1 MTETVFTNA
10 RVVLADRVI
19 DGSVLIR
26 DGIIIDVSEGDI
38 AASSALNFNGDLL
51 IPGMVELH
59 TDALEGHM
67 TPRPGADWPAV
78 AAVVAHDNQ
87 LAGAGITT
95 VLDAIALGAV
105 MTTSV
110 RVKRLSEMVES
121 LSTAREAGILRADHL
136 LHLRCEVTYEHL
148 PEVFEVLSQHTMVRL
163 ASLMDHTPGQRQ
175 FVNPDKYRQ
184 YYQGKFKLSDADM
197 ETFIDERRRD
207 QVLYGEKHRRI
218 IVDMCKNRGISLAS
232 HDDATEAHVDEAL
245 ADGVIIAEFPT
256 TFEAAKASHEN
267 GIKVM
272 MGAPNVVRG
281 GSHSGNISARDLAD
295 AGVLDIIS
303 SDYVPSSLLHAA
315 MILEDV
321 IEDID
326 LPTAIRAVTKN
337 PAEGAGLMDRGE
349 ITPGR
354 RADLV
359 RVHRSPHHPVV
370 RGVWRE
376 GERVA

>member
-10 RVVLADRVI
+10 TVVLADRVI
-19 DGSVLIR
+19 HGSVLVR
-26 DGIIIDVSEGDI
+26 DGNIVDVSDGNI
-38 AASSALNFNGDLL
+38 AAPSAQNFDGDLL
-51 IPGMVELH
+51 IPGLVELH

-105 MTTSV
+105 LTTSV
-110 RVKRLSEMVES
+110 RVQRLNEMVES

-136 LHLRCEVTYEHL
+136 LHLRCEVTYAHL
-148 PEVFEVLSQHTMVRL
+148 PEVFEALSHHTMVRL

-197 ETFIDERRRD
+197 EIFIDERRRD

-218 IVDMCKNRGISLAS
+218 IVDMCKERGISLAS

-256 TFEAAKASHEN
+256 TFEAAKASHEK

-321 IEDID
+321 IDDID
-326 LPTAIRAVTKN
+326 LPTAVRAVTKN

-359 RVHRSPHHPVV
+359 RVHRSPHHPIV
-370 RGVWRE
+370 RGAWRQ